1 MADLI
6 APHGGLSEP
15 VCCTVGAGEL
25 DAFKAAAAGADWSS
39 VPGMGV
45 VLTDQPGDK
54 AWPITGA
61 SFILIHAKQDK
72 PEAGREVLKFFD
84 WSFKNGA
91 KMADELDYVPMP
103 DAVVKEIQAVW
114 KGVTDTSGKTI
125 Y

>member
-1 MADLI
+1 
-6 APHGGLSEP
+6 
-15 VCCTVGAGEL
+15 
-25 DAFKAAAAGADWSS
+25 
-39 VPGMGV
+39 MGV

-72 PEAGREVLKFFD
+72 PENAREVLKFFE

-91 KMADELDYVPMP
+91 QMAGELDYVPMP
-103 DAVVKEIQAVW
+103 EPVVKQIQAAW
-114 KGVTDTSGKTI
+114 KNVKDASGKPV